1 VPPCR
6 FRAGDRVV
14 AKVLLDTGP
23 LVALFKRNDA
33 SHRQAVAWFSRN
45 RAELV
50 TTHAVLTEAWHL
62 VNPLARGKLMAFA
75 VEALA
80 VPELP
85 ADSIPRLA
93 QLLDEY
99 SDTPMDYAD
108 ATLVLLAH
116 ELAEMRVC
124 TIDTGDFAV
133 YRTEGNKSL
142 RVVF

>member
-1 VPPCR
+1 MAR
-6 FRAGDRVV
+6 
-14 AKVLLDTGP
+14 VLLDTGP

-33 SHRQAVAWFSRN
+33 AHRRAVAWFSRN
-45 RAELV
+45 RADLA

-62 VNPLARGKLMAFA
+62 VNLSARGKLMAFA
-75 VEALA
+75 AEALI

-85 ADSIPRLA
+85 DDAMARLA
-93 QLLDEY
+93 RLLYAY

-116 ELAEMRVC
+116 ELGEMRVA
-124 TIDTGDFAV
+124 TIDAGDFGV
-133 YRTEGNKSL
+133 YRTEGNKRL